1 MVDKEQVKL
10 IVVRHCEAM
19 GNDLRIFQ
27 GSTDCDITENGARQL
42 DALAE
47 RMREFPFQAA
57 YSSPLKRAYKT
68 AQAANRYYGLPI
80 KTEARLAEIHGGCWE
95 GKKWGDFPKLFPRD
109 SYHWNNEPW
118 KFHPDGGESMKEVYD
133 RIWEAVTDIASRHF
147 GQSVL
152 VASHG
157 CAIRNL
163 LCHAHGWEIER
174 LNDVDWCD
182 NTAISVIEFD
192 RELRPTILLENDSS
206 HLTEH
211 LSTFAKQSWWRRE
224 NCDAMQFE

>member
-1 MVDKEQVKL
+1 MVEQEQARL
-10 IVVRHCEAM
+10 IVVRHCEAI
-19 GNDLRIFQ
+19 GNHLRIFQ

-57 YSSPLKRAYKT
+57 YSSPLLRAYKT

-80 KTEARLAEIHGGCWE
+80 TTDDRLAEIHGGCWE
-95 GKKWGDFPKLFPRD
+95 GKKWADFPSLYPED
-109 SYHWNNEPW
+109 SYAWNNEPW
-118 KFHPDGGESMKEVYD
+118 RFHPEGGEAMREVYE
-133 RIWEAVTDIASRHF
+133 RVWAVVTEIAAHHF

-163 LCHAHGWEIER
+163 LCRAHGWEIER
-174 LNDVDWCD
+174 LNDVEWCD
-182 NTAISVIEFD
+182 NTAISIIAFD
-192 RELRPTILLENDSS
+192 RELHPHILLENDSS
-206 HLTEH
+206 HLTEQ

-224 NCDAMQFE
+224 NREAMQFE